1 MKFHGQALRALIWPI
16 ERNKYEWE
24 AMHSPP
30 DMQAGIFAGAVAL
43 SLLLGALLFQYVGGL
58 PPCEM
63 CHWQRW
69 PHIAAALAGLIAMA
83 MISAG
88 FLPKSAARPLSL
100 FAIVALAISGLI
112 GIYHA
117 GVEWM
122 LWEGPTACTGL
133 GFDPTAP
140 IGRDTFRVVR
150 CDVAAWRLFGI
161 SLAGYN
167 ALFSLGAAALSL
179 MLLRRK
185 R

>member
-1 MKFHGQALRALIWPI
+1 MR
-16 ERNKYEWE
+16 
-24 AMHSPP
+24 SSP
-30 DMQAGIFAGAVAL
+30 DMRAGIFAGTASLA
-43 SLLLGALLFQYVGGL
+43 LLLGALLFQYAGGL

-69 PHIAAALAGLIAMA
+69 PHIAAALAALVGIALL
-83 MISAG
+83 AG
-88 FLPKSAARPLSL
+88 GRLPMSAAWTISL
-100 FAIVALAISGLI
+100 FAIAALALSGLI

-133 GFDPTAP
+133 GFDPTDLSGPNA
-140 IGRDTFRVVR
+140 FRVVR

-167 ALFSLGAAALSL
+167 ALFSLGAAGLCLSL
-179 MLLRRK
+179 LQRRS
-185 R
+185 

>member
-1 MKFHGQALRALIWPI
+1 MQSWSDI
-16 ERNKYEWE
+16 
-24 AMHSPP
+24 
-30 DMQAGIFAGAVAL
+30 QAGIVAGAVSLA
-43 SLLLGALLFQYVGGL
+43 LLLGALIFQYAGGL

-69 PHIAAALAGLIAMA
+69 PHIAAAFVGLIGGGLILAGLVPRRLTKAMA
-83 MISAG
+83 
-88 FLPKSAARPLSL
+88 L
-100 FAIVALAISGLI
+100 FAIAALALSGLI

-122 LWEGPTACTGL
+122 LWEGPNACTGL
-133 GFDPTAP
+133 GFDPTIPGGPDA
-140 IGRDTFRVVR
+140 FRVVR
-150 CDVAAWRLFGI
+150 CDVAAWRLLGI

-167 ALFSLGAAALSL
+167 ALFSLGAAALCL

>member
-1 MKFHGQALRALIWPI
+1 MAASSDIRAG
-16 ERNKYEWE
+16 
-24 AMHSPP
+24 M
-30 DMQAGIFAGAVAL
+30 FAGGVSL
-43 SLLLGALLFQYVGGL
+43 SLLMGALTFQYIGGL
-58 PPCEM
+58 LPCEM

-69 PHIAAALAGLIAMA
+69 PHIAAALAGLIG
-83 MISAG
+83 IG
-88 FLPKSAARPLSL
+88 FIASGHLPKRWTKPL
-100 FAIVALAISGLI
+100 AIIAICALALSGLI

-133 GFDPTAP
+133 GFDPGAMTGPDA
-140 IGRDTFRVVR
+140 FRVVR
-150 CDVAAWRLFGI
+150 CDVAAWRLFGL

-179 MLLRRK
+179 KVLWVK

>member
-1 MKFHGQALRALIWPI
+1 MRAGML
-16 ERNKYEWE
+16 
-24 AMHSPP
+24 
-30 DMQAGIFAGAVAL
+30 AGAVAL
-43 SLLLGALLFQYVGGL
+43 ALLFGALGFQYLGGL

-69 PHIAAALAGLIAMA
+69 PHIAAGLVGFIGIALIA
-83 MISAG
+83 AG
-88 FLPKSAARPLSL
+88 RLPRSAARPMAL
-100 FAIVALAISGLI
+100 FAIAALALSGLI
-112 GIYHA
+112 GVYHA

-133 GFDPTAP
+133 GFNPAALNSPDA
-140 IGRDTFRVVR
+140 FRVVR

-167 ALFSLGAAALSL
+167 AVFSLGVAALCV
-179 MLLRRK
+179 LLRRAK

>member
-1 MKFHGQALRALIWPI
+1 MQA
-16 ERNKYEWE
+16 
-24 AMHSPP
+24 SP
-30 DMQAGIFAGAVAL
+30 DMRAGILAGAASLV
-43 SLLLGALLFQYVGGL
+43 LLLGALIFQYAGGL

-69 PHIAAALAGLIAMA
+69 PHIAAAFVGLIGSAFVLAGLVPRSLTKAMA
-83 MISAG
+83 
-88 FLPKSAARPLSL
+88 L
-100 FAIVALAISGLI
+100 FAIAALALSGLI

-133 GFDPTAP
+133 GFDPRVLSAP
-140 IGRDTFRVVR
+140 DAFRVVR
-150 CDVAAWRLFGI
+150 CDVAAWRLLGI

-167 ALFSLGAAALSL
+167 ALFSLGAAALCL

>member
-1 MKFHGQALRALIWPI
+1 MGSRVAQANWKIMPT
-16 ERNKYEWE
+16 
-24 AMHSPP
+24 SPE
-30 DMQAGIFAGAVAL
+30 MQAGMLAGAASL
-43 SLLLGALLFQYVGGL
+43 ALLLGALIFQYVGGL

-69 PHIAAALAGLIAMA
+69 PHIGAAFVGLIGGAAVFAGLIPQRSFRTMALVAIAALAL
-83 MISAG
+83 
-88 FLPKSAARPLSL
+88 
-100 FAIVALAISGLI
+100 SGLI

-133 GFDPTAP
+133 GFDPTASGP
-140 IGRDTFRVVR
+140 NAFCVVR
-150 CDVAAWRLFGI
+150 CDVAAWRLLGI

-167 ALFSLGAAALSL
+167 ALFSLGAAALCL

>member
-1 MKFHGQALRALIWPI
+1 
-16 ERNKYEWE
+16 
-24 AMHSPP
+24 MHWSA
-30 DMQAGIFAGAVAL
+30 DMRAGILAGGIGLAL
-43 SLLLGALLFQYVGGL
+43 VLGALLFQYVGGI

-69 PHIAAALAGLIAMA
+69 PHIAAAIVGLIGMTLIAR
-83 MISAG
+83 G
-88 FLPKSAARPLSL
+88 LLPRGLALPMSL
-100 FAIVALAISGLI
+100 FAIAAVALSGLI

-133 GFDPTAP
+133 GFDPAAP
-140 IGRDTFRVVR
+140 IGPDAFRVVR

-167 ALFSLGAAALSL
+167 ALFSLGAAALCL
-179 MLLRRK
+179 ALLRK
-185 R
+185 KN